1 MERKDGQVHR
11 AISDREAVTLAF
23 MLAVEDARLE
33 PLRRQADVLTVVWE
47 CTCGCATVNF
57 EVDRSRSSAAGDLCS
72 PVTEAA
78 SRARDTDE
86 FSELILFLKD
96 GWLSSLEI
104 VWYSKPIPEFPPVS
118 EFEPATL
125 RC

>member
-1 MERKDGQVHR
+1 M
-11 AISDREAVTLAF
+11 SDREAATLAF
-23 MLAVEDARLE
+23 MLAVDDARLE
-33 PLRRQADVLTVVWE
+33 PLRRQADALTVVWE
-47 CTCGCATVNF
+47 CTCGCATVEF
-57 EVDRSRSSAAGDLCS
+57 DVDRSRSSAVVGLCS
-72 PVTEAA
+72 PVTESV
-78 SRARDTDE
+78 SRVRDGDE
-86 FSELILFLKD
+86 VSDLILFVKD